1 MNKTD
6 EQEAI
11 KSFFKDERDG
21 SGREARTARG
31 TAGAGD
37 RSYDDRRRSFNPNFS
52 RDNKLRNSDNRES
65 RFGRGDRSFHDRD
78 GRSDRP
84 GRFDRDRRDFH
95 RSDDSRPERRDFR
108 RGDDSHFERR
118 NFHRGDDSRPDRR
131 DFSRGDDARS
141 DGRDFHR
148 GSSRGYR
155 DNDRNDRPHF
165 DRDRRHFDRDND
177 RRPFSRRSDNAVEG
191 GDRPHFDRDR
201 RFNRGDRDGFNTGEG
216 HRSRY
221 DRPRDGRWDRYAGE
235 RRGFSRRD
243 NSDGDSFSPERKRRA
258 RIVKE
263 EYVPEVA
270 FTAEPLINREIRLNR
285 YIAMS
290 GVCSRREADSYITSG
305 AVSVNGVVVTELG
318 SKINPGDEV
327 RVNDEVIRGE
337 KKVYIV
343 MNKPKGFVT
352 TVDDPNANGH
362 TVMDILGDKVNE
374 RIYPVGRLDKQT
386 MGVLLFTNDGDLTRE
401 LTHPSY
407 GKKKIYHV
415 FLDKNITEEDME
427 KLASGVELEDG
438 IAFADEISYI
448 GDNQKE
454 VGIEIHNGRNR
465 IVRRMLESLG
475 YKVTKLDRVYFA
487 GLTKKGLQRGFWR
500 YLTEKEVIAL
510 KAGQYS

>member
-1 MNKTD
+1 MKAPGHINEQIIYMNKTD

-11 KSFFKDERDG
+11 SGFFKDERDG

-31 TAGAGD
+31 TAGTGD

-52 RDNKLRNSDNRES
+52 RDNRLRNSDSRDG
-65 RFGRGDRSFHDRD
+65 RFGRGDRSSHDRY
-78 GRSDRP
+78 GRPDRSE
-84 GRFDRDRRDFH
+84 RFDRDRRDF
-95 RSDDSRPERRDFR
+95 R
-108 RGDDSHFERR
+108 RGDSER
-118 NFHRGDDSRPDRR
+118 PE
-131 DFSRGDDARS
+131 
-141 DGRDFHR
+141 GRDFHK

-155 DNDRNDRPHF
+155 DNDRHQSDRERP
-165 DRDRRHFDRDND
+165 RFDRDNE
-177 RRPFSRRSDNAVEG
+177 RRPFSRRPDNGDEG
-191 GDRPHFDRDR
+191 SDR
-201 RFNRGDRDGFNTGEG
+201 RFNRFSRNDRDGFDVREG
-216 HRSRY
+216 RQQRHSRF
-221 DRPRDGRWDRYAGE
+221 RDGRQERYDGDRHSFG
-235 RRGFSRRD
+235 RRD
-243 NSDGDSFSPERKRRA
+243 NRDGDSFATDRKRRA

-305 AVSVNGVVVTELG
+305 AVSVNGMVVTELG
-318 SKINPGDEV
+318 TKINPGDEV
-327 RVNDEVIRGE
+327 RVNDEVVRGE

-415 FLDKNITEEDME
+415 FLDKNISEEDME

-448 GDNQKE
+448 GTNHKE

-465 IVRRMLESLG
+465 IVRRMLEALG

-510 KAGQYS
+510 KSGQYN